1 MIVNLLSGGRV
12 SPPALHVVAGGLGGR
27 HGRAELPGRDDGGA
41 ALLHGGQEGA
51 LQPGGVVD
59 DLGRGLAADGGVGGV
74 GELGGAVVAP
84 DDHVLD
90 LCGIIKYST

>member
-12 SPPALHVVAGGLGGR
+12 SPPALHVVARGLGGR
-27 HGRAELPGRDDGGA
+27 HGRAKLPGRDHGRA
-41 ALLHGGQEGA
+41 ALLHGGQEGL
-51 LQPGGVVD
+51 LQPRRVVD
-59 DLGRGLAADGGVGGV
+59 HLGGGLAADRGVGGV